1 MKEQDKTPE
10 ERSGV
15 ETGGLPEK
23 EFKVMLIEIIQDL
36 RKRIEAQ
43 PKKTQKMVNKEP
55 EDTKNKQ
62 TGLNNTITELKNIL
76 EGVNSRINE
85 AEK

>member
-1 MKEQDKTPE
+1 M
-10 ERSGV
+10 SI
-15 ETGGLPEK
+15 LPEK